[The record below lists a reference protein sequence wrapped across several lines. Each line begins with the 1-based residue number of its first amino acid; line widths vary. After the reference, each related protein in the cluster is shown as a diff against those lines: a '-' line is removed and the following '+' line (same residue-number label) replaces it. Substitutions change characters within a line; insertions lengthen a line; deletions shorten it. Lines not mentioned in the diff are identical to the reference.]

1 MVVLAVDVGG
11 DCPAHRDKARS
22 RHDRRKKSTRQERI
36 DNVGKGNSR
45 LASEDPGFRVK
56 TQHSIQ
62 SRKIDEPARSVK
74 SRVAIGAA
82 RTTRE
87 QLMRIGGDYL
97 AKFRSL
103 LRAINFAQVGGI
115 AAPSG
120 ERRALEARSRRMWGG
135 VGAIRLRH
143 VNSRP
148 DRLTGSGDCRNAPTQ
163 HMTCRGIVRRSQGAR
178 RSPDKLTRLPHYCP
192 DMSRIV
198 LIFPAPSIFM
208 SNGRSLPVTG
218 SQALRSILKMFAP

>member
-11 DCPAHRDKARS
+11 DCPTHRDKARS
-22 RHDRRKKSTRQERI
+22 WYDRRKESARQERI

-45 LASEDPGFRVK
+45 LASENSGLRVK

-62 SRKIDEPARSVK
+62 SREIDEPARSVQR
-74 SRVAIGAA
+74 RVAIRAA

-87 QLMRIGGDYL
+87 QLMRIGGDDL
-97 AKFRSL
+97 AKLRSR
-103 LRAINFAQVGGI
+103 LRAINFAQVCGI

-120 ERRALEARSRRMWGG
+120 ERCALEARSRRMCG
-135 VGAIRLRH
+135 VVGVVRLRH

-148 DRLTGSGDCRNAPTQ
+148 DRLTGSGDCRNAPTR
-163 HMTCRGIVRRSQGAR
+163 HVISRRIVRRAR
-178 RSPDKLTRLPHYCP
+178 RSPDKLTRLPRYCP

-218 SQALRSILKMFAP
+218 SHALRSILKMFAP